1 VSEARQAEPMSTPNR
16 KLQPVAPL
24 HSSADL
30 STLAGRPWNRIV
42 SVISPCRNEAAHIGP
57 FLESVLAQ
65 RLPAGV
71 TLEVLIADGQSDDGT
86 RESLDRYANAY
97 PGIEV
102 LDNPRRIV
110 STGLNAAIRRARGDV
125 ILRMDAHTI
134 YAPDYIKECL
144 RCLDKTG
151 ADNVGG
157 PWVAKG
163 SGYIS
168 EAIARAFSS
177 PLVSGGGKAHRA
189 AYEGPV
195 DTVYLGCWPRQ
206 TFEKIGLFDEDF
218 VRTQDSELNLRIL
231 RGGGK
236 IWQTPAIRSWYIPRP
251 SLTQLARQYTQYG
264 YWKARVIKKHKLPA
278 SVRQLVPGGFLAA
291 LLVLAVLTP
300 FVSWAGIAF
309 ASLVLAYAAAVGVGS
324 LLTCAAPGQWKL
336 LPIMPLVFAVYQLS
350 YGYGF
355 WRGVIDFIVRQRE
368 GDKRLSALT
377 RVSAAP
383 PRRPPQSN
391 QEAVG
396 GRAARESGV
405 V

>member
-1 VSEARQAEPMSTPNR
+1 MSAPNR
-16 KLQPVAPL
+16 KLRPVVPPQR
-24 HSSADL
+24 SSSL
-30 STLAGRPWNRIV
+30 PTLAGRPWNCIV
-42 SVISPCRNEAAHIGP
+42 SVISPCRNEAAYIRP

-71 TLEVLIADGQSDDGT
+71 TLEVFIADGQSDDGT
-86 RESLDRYANAY
+86 RESIDEYARAY

-134 YAPDYIKECL
+134 YAPDYIAECL
-144 RCLDKTG
+144 RSLDKTG

-157 PWVAKG
+157 PWVPKG

-168 EAIARAFSS
+168 AAIAQAFSS
-177 PLVSGGGKAHRA
+177 PLVSGGGKAHHA

-206 TFEKIGLFDEDF
+206 TFEKFGLFDEDF
-218 VRTQDSELNLRIL
+218 VRTQDSELNLRIH

-236 IWQTPAIRSWYIPRP
+236 IWQTPAIRSWYVPRP
-251 SLTQLARQYTQYG
+251 SLAQLARQYTQYG
-264 YWKARVIKKHKLPA
+264 YWKARVIKKHMLPA

-300 FVSWAGIAF
+300 FVSWAGWAF
-309 ASLVLAYAAAVGVGS
+309 AALALAYAAAVCVGS

-336 LPIMPLVFAVYQLS
+336 LPIMPLVFAIYQLS

-355 WRGVIDFIVRQRE
+355 WRGLVDFIVLRKE
-368 GDKRLSALT
+368 ADEKLSALT
-377 RVSAAP
+377 RVPVMPLRKSP
-383 PRRPPQSN
+383 EPIEQVVRR
-391 QEAVG
+391 
-396 GRAARESGV
+396 RAAGQGGAA
-405 V
+405 